1 MKVAV
6 CNLGCKVNKY
16 ECDCIVTAPPGD
28 PAGGLSTPSC
38 KRKYDVQ
45 QSPDIRG
52 KRPPLE
58 HPSGDCCRH
67 LPWQPKENRKN
78 PIFFRE
84 TRDFL
89 LRSEGKY
96 ATMPGSAFCKGR
108 TLKGATALEECGGT
122 FMSATYEKVSSN
134 KAKLSFTV
142 PAEQF
147 EAAMQKAYLKNRG
160 KINVPGFRRGKA
172 PRKLIET
179 MYGESVFY
187 DDAFQLIFPD
197 LYDEAVKEN
206 NLQVVDQPEVDVQ
219 EIGEGKDLVF
229 SCEVYVRPDVTL
241 GDYKGLTV
249 NVTKQT
255 VTDADIDAR
264 IEQDRKKVARQIDVE
279 GALENGD
286 TVKLNYMGTV
296 DGVAFEGGT
305 AENQTL
311 TLGSGQFIPGFEEQ
325 MVGMNIGEE
334 KDLNVTF
341 PEKYHSEEL
350 AGKNAVFHVKVL
362 SATRTELPKLDDDFA
377 ADASEYNTFAE
388 YKDSIVKELND
399 RAAKNNEIAVENALV
414 EKAVEN
420 ASMDIPQAMIN
431 EQTNYLLREMQMRM
445 AYQGLKMEDYLKYT
459 GQTIE
464 QLADM
469 YKGEAEHRVKV
480 ELTLD
485 AIRKAEGIEPTDE
498 DVAKQI
504 AEQAERMG
512 QSVEDFEKTLTDEQ
526 RGYLR
531 DTAAIQKVVDLMKQ
545 DCTVEEK
552 KEEAA
557 EEKAADAE

>member
-1 MKVAV
+1 
-6 CNLGCKVNKY
+6 
-16 ECDCIVTAPPGD
+16 
-28 PAGGLSTPSC
+28 
-38 KRKYDVQ
+38 
-45 QSPDIRG
+45 
-52 KRPPLE
+52 
-58 HPSGDCCRH
+58 
-67 LPWQPKENRKN
+67 
-78 PIFFRE
+78 
-84 TRDFL
+84 
-89 LRSEGKY
+89 
-96 ATMPGSAFCKGR
+96 
-108 TLKGATALEECGGT
+108 
-122 FMSATYEKVSSN
+122 MSATYEKVSSN

-459 GQTIE
+459 GQTIQ

-480 ELTLD
+480 ELTLE

-545 DCTVEEK
+545 DCTEEEK

>member
-1 MKVAV
+1 
-6 CNLGCKVNKY
+6 
-16 ECDCIVTAPPGD
+16 
-28 PAGGLSTPSC
+28 
-38 KRKYDVQ
+38 
-45 QSPDIRG
+45 
-52 KRPPLE
+52 
-58 HPSGDCCRH
+58 
-67 LPWQPKENRKN
+67 
-78 PIFFRE
+78 
-84 TRDFL
+84 
-89 LRSEGKY
+89 
-96 ATMPGSAFCKGR
+96 
-108 TLKGATALEECGGT
+108 
-122 FMSATYEKVSSN
+122 MSATYEKVSSN

-229 SCEVYVRPDVTL
+229 SCEVFVRPDVTL

-459 GQTIE
+459 GQTIQ

-512 QSVEDFEKTLTDEQ
+512 QSVEDFETTLTDEQ

>member
-1 MKVAV
+1 M
-6 CNLGCKVNKY
+6 
-16 ECDCIVTAPPGD
+16 
-28 PAGGLSTPSC
+28 
-38 KRKYDVQ
+38 
-45 QSPDIRG
+45 
-52 KRPPLE
+52 
-58 HPSGDCCRH
+58 
-67 LPWQPKENRKN
+67 
-78 PIFFRE
+78 
-84 TRDFL
+84 
-89 LRSEGKY
+89 
-96 ATMPGSAFCKGR
+96 
-108 TLKGATALEECGGT
+108 
-122 FMSATYEKVSSN
+122 
-134 KAKLSFTV
+134 
-142 PAEQF
+142 
-147 EAAMQKAYLKNRG
+147 
-160 KINVPGFRRGKA
+160 
-172 PRKLIET
+172 
-179 MYGESVFY
+179 
-187 DDAFQLIFPD
+187 
-197 LYDEAVKEN
+197 
-206 NLQVVDQPEVDVQ
+206 Q

>member
-1 MKVAV
+1 
-6 CNLGCKVNKY
+6 
-16 ECDCIVTAPPGD
+16 
-28 PAGGLSTPSC
+28 
-38 KRKYDVQ
+38 
-45 QSPDIRG
+45 
-52 KRPPLE
+52 
-58 HPSGDCCRH
+58 
-67 LPWQPKENRKN
+67 
-78 PIFFRE
+78 
-84 TRDFL
+84 
-89 LRSEGKY
+89 
-96 ATMPGSAFCKGR
+96 
-108 TLKGATALEECGGT
+108 
-122 FMSATYEKVSSN
+122 MSATYEKVSSN

-229 SCEVYVRPDVTL
+229 SCEVFVRPDVTL

-249 NVTKQT
+249 SVTKQT

-296 DGVAFEGGT
+296 DGVPFEGGT

-350 AGKNAVFHVKVL
+350 AGKAAVFHVKVL

-480 ELTLD
+480 ELTLE
-485 AIRKAEGIEPTDE
+485 AIRKAEGIEPTEE

>member
-1 MKVAV
+1 
-6 CNLGCKVNKY
+6 
-16 ECDCIVTAPPGD
+16 
-28 PAGGLSTPSC
+28 
-38 KRKYDVQ
+38 
-45 QSPDIRG
+45 
-52 KRPPLE
+52 
-58 HPSGDCCRH
+58 
-67 LPWQPKENRKN
+67 
-78 PIFFRE
+78 
-84 TRDFL
+84 
-89 LRSEGKY
+89 
-96 ATMPGSAFCKGR
+96 
-108 TLKGATALEECGGT
+108 
-122 FMSATYEKVSSN
+122 MSATYEKVSSN

-160 KINVPGFRRGKA
+160 KINVPGFRRGKV

-399 RAAKNNEIAVENALV
+399 RAAKNNEIAVQNALV

-485 AIRKAEGIEPTDE
+485 AIRKAEGIEPTEE

>member
-1 MKVAV
+1 
-6 CNLGCKVNKY
+6 
-16 ECDCIVTAPPGD
+16 
-28 PAGGLSTPSC
+28 
-38 KRKYDVQ
+38 
-45 QSPDIRG
+45 
-52 KRPPLE
+52 
-58 HPSGDCCRH
+58 
-67 LPWQPKENRKN
+67 
-78 PIFFRE
+78 
-84 TRDFL
+84 
-89 LRSEGKY
+89 
-96 ATMPGSAFCKGR
+96 
-108 TLKGATALEECGGT
+108 
-122 FMSATYEKVSSN
+122 MSATYEKVSSN

-229 SCEVYVRPDVTL
+229 SCEVFVRPDVTL

-249 NVTKQT
+249 SVTKQT
-255 VTDADIDAR
+255 VTDADVDAR

-459 GQTIE
+459 GQTIQ

-480 ELTLD
+480 ELTLE

>member
-1 MKVAV
+1 
-6 CNLGCKVNKY
+6 
-16 ECDCIVTAPPGD
+16 
-28 PAGGLSTPSC
+28 
-38 KRKYDVQ
+38 
-45 QSPDIRG
+45 
-52 KRPPLE
+52 
-58 HPSGDCCRH
+58 
-67 LPWQPKENRKN
+67 
-78 PIFFRE
+78 
-84 TRDFL
+84 
-89 LRSEGKY
+89 
-96 ATMPGSAFCKGR
+96 
-108 TLKGATALEECGGT
+108 
-122 FMSATYEKVSSN
+122 MSATYEKVSSN

-229 SCEVYVRPDVTL
+229 SCEVFVRPDVTL

-459 GQTIE
+459 GQTIQ

-480 ELTLD
+480 ELTLE

>member
-1 MKVAV
+1 
-6 CNLGCKVNKY
+6 
-16 ECDCIVTAPPGD
+16 
-28 PAGGLSTPSC
+28 
-38 KRKYDVQ
+38 
-45 QSPDIRG
+45 
-52 KRPPLE
+52 
-58 HPSGDCCRH
+58 
-67 LPWQPKENRKN
+67 
-78 PIFFRE
+78 
-84 TRDFL
+84 
-89 LRSEGKY
+89 
-96 ATMPGSAFCKGR
+96 
-108 TLKGATALEECGGT
+108 
-122 FMSATYEKVSSN
+122 MSATYEKVSSN

-480 ELTLD
+480 ELTLE
-485 AIRKAEGIEPTDE
+485 AIRKAEGIEPTEE

>member
-1 MKVAV
+1 
-6 CNLGCKVNKY
+6 
-16 ECDCIVTAPPGD
+16 
-28 PAGGLSTPSC
+28 
-38 KRKYDVQ
+38 
-45 QSPDIRG
+45 
-52 KRPPLE
+52 
-58 HPSGDCCRH
+58 
-67 LPWQPKENRKN
+67 
-78 PIFFRE
+78 
-84 TRDFL
+84 
-89 LRSEGKY
+89 
-96 ATMPGSAFCKGR
+96 
-108 TLKGATALEECGGT
+108 
-122 FMSATYEKVSSN
+122 MSATYEKVSSN

-147 EAAMQKAYLKNRG
+147 EAATQKAYLKNRG

-229 SCEVYVRPDVTL
+229 SCEVFVRPDVTL

>member
-1 MKVAV
+1 
-6 CNLGCKVNKY
+6 
-16 ECDCIVTAPPGD
+16 
-28 PAGGLSTPSC
+28 
-38 KRKYDVQ
+38 
-45 QSPDIRG
+45 
-52 KRPPLE
+52 
-58 HPSGDCCRH
+58 
-67 LPWQPKENRKN
+67 
-78 PIFFRE
+78 
-84 TRDFL
+84 
-89 LRSEGKY
+89 
-96 ATMPGSAFCKGR
+96 
-108 TLKGATALEECGGT
+108 
-122 FMSATYEKVSSN
+122 MSATYEKVSSN

-187 DDAFQLIFPD
+187 DDAFQMIFPD

-229 SCEVYVRPDVTL
+229 SCEVFVRPDVTL

-255 VTDADIDAR
+255 VTDADVDAR

-311 TLGSGQFIPGFEEQ
+311 TLGSGQFIPGFEDQ

-480 ELTLD
+480 ELTLE